1 MAILEWKSQD
11 NPFAQGQES
20 SLNSAKE
27 ITASLM
33 NGSYINGFGFNTNSV
48 YVTPQEYYSKKQA
61 DEAFNSQMELLG
73 RISELEQ
80 ENQTIRN
87 SRYADLQSTSR
98 TDYPLF
104 QPSNSSNSSGS
115 NIGSS
120 VANSVVNAVLYST
133 KPNKITHKP
142 SNEIVAKAIEYGN
155 RYGINPA
162 ELLAKAEIESSF
174 NPKAG
179 NNRYKGLFAMDYKQY
194 GDKVYDLDFAF
205 EHASKGIRDASNTW
219 KKQGVNADFGHKYL
233 LWQQGIGGAPAL
245 WKARES
251 GMLAKDA
258 IKRFYKDG
266 GRSAIAGNLVKEWG
280 LNADTVTAKQFT
292 DAWVAR
298 GQRAYNKWDNYL
310 KQRG

>member
-1 MAILEWKSQD
+1 MANLQWQNVD
-11 NPFAQGQES
+11 NPFAQSQES
-20 SLNSAKE
+20 ALNSAKDT
-27 ITASLM
+27 TASLM
-33 NGSYINGFGFNTNSV
+33 HGSYLNGFGFKTDST
-48 YVTPQEYYSKKQA
+48 YVTPEEYYSKEHS
-61 DEAFNSQMELLG
+61 DRVFNSQMQLLD

-80 ENQTIRN
+80 ENQNIRN
-87 SRYADLQSTSR
+87 SRYEDLQSNSSR
-98 TDYPLF
+98 TSSYPTVN
-104 QPSNSSNSSGS
+104 NS
-115 NIGSS
+115 GSS
-120 VANSVVNAVLYST
+120 VANTVSNVAINST
-133 KPNKITHKP
+133 KASKITNKP
-142 SNEIVAKAIEYGN
+142 SEEIVAKAIEYGN

-179 NNRYKGLFAMDYKQY
+179 NKRYKGLFAMDYDQY
-194 GDKVYDLDFAF
+194 GDRVYNLDFAF
-205 EHASKGIRDASNTW
+205 EHASKGIRDASRTW
-219 KKQGVNADFGHKYL
+219 QKQGVNADFGHKYL

-258 IKRFYKDG
+258 LKRFHKDG

-280 LNADTVTAKQFT
+280 LNPDTVTAKEFT

-298 GQRAYNKWDNYL
+298 GQRAYNKWNNYL